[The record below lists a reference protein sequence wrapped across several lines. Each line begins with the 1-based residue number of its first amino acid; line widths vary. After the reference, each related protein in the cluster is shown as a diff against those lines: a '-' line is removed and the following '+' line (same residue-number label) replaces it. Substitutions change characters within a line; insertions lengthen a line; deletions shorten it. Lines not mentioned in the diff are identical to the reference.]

1 MRAAE
6 THGTTRRMT
15 DEAIRLPLLKR
26 LAEQAMTDAD
36 FRQVAR
42 DDLGAALDR
51 FGYDLNER
59 ERAFVFRFRQALE
72 EANVDLMLA
81 KEVDLDALIAEDDD
95 DVEGLEHLLDSIER
109 SR

>member
-1 MRAAE
+1 MS
-6 THGTTRRMT
+6 
-15 DEAIRLPLLKR
+15 DDAIRLPLLKR
-26 LAEQAMTDAD
+26 LAEQAMTDAV
-36 FRQVAR
+36 FREVAR
-42 DDLGAALDR
+42 DDLGAALTQ

-95 DVEGLEHLLDSIER
+95 DIEGLEHLLSSIEQ

>member
-1 MRAAE
+1 LDEA
-6 THGTTRRMT
+6 TWFMT

-26 LAEQAMTDAD
+26 LAEQAMTDAI
-36 FRQVAR
+36 FREVAR
-42 DDLGAALDR
+42 DDLEAALDQ
-51 FGYDLNER
+51 FGYDLNDR

-72 EANVDLMLA
+72 EANVDLKLA

-95 DVEGLEHLLDSIER
+95 VEGLEQLLGSLEQ

>member
-1 MRAAE
+1 
-6 THGTTRRMT
+6 MT

-26 LAEQAMTDAD
+26 LAEQAMTDAV
-36 FRQVAR
+36 FREVAR
-42 DDLGAALDR
+42 DDLAAALDQ

-95 DVEGLEHLLDSIER
+95 DFEGLEHLLSSLEQ

>member
-1 MRAAE
+1 
-6 THGTTRRMT
+6 MT
-15 DEAIRLPLLKR
+15 DDAIRLPLLKR
-26 LAEQAMTDAD
+26 LAEQAMTDAV
-36 FRQVAR
+36 FRGVAR
-42 DDLGAALDR
+42 DDLGAALAQ

-95 DVEGLEHLLDSIER
+95 DVEGLEQLLSSIEQ